1 MNEEEAP
8 SHFWGVVKWDDES
21 SDDEAG
27 RGAAAAAC
35 PAAPHSTP
43 IITSVGSSEW
53 EAAAF
58 TSTSSYFFGK
68 QQHKVHPAKAV
79 KAPPPQP
86 PPKRIMPIKPP
97 RRSNVS
103 RRKRAAPTRE
113 FTKGVVHMNP
123 TDGSLVFTPDDM
135 DKEEEVRGATPR
147 AESEKS
153 VRLRTLQIRDC
164 VDPDTSS
171 SHGPPT
177 RKRRFGLALRA
188 GDPESEFFRDW
199 DIFTTFLLMFTALVT
214 PFEVAFLDTDLRDDA
229 STARALANRLL
240 YQ

>member
-1 MNEEEAP
+1 MGRRVLGRR
-8 SHFWGVVKWDDES
+8 SGTWCGGGGVSGSATFHANHHV
-21 SDDEAG
+21 
-27 RGAAAAAC
+27 RGLLR
-35 PAAPHSTP
+35 
-43 IITSVGSSEW
+43 VGSRCLHEHEQLLFRETTTQSPPREGC
-53 EAAAF
+53 EG
-58 TSTSSYFFGK
+58 T
-68 QQHKVHPAKAV
+68 
-79 KAPPPQP
+79 PPPTTTQENNAN
-86 PPKRIMPIKPP
+86 KATASQQR
-97 RRSNVS
+97 VQ
-103 RRKRAAPTRE
+103 AQE

-229 STARALANRLL
+229 SPARALASITILAWRHSPALRGTAI
-240 YQ
+240 